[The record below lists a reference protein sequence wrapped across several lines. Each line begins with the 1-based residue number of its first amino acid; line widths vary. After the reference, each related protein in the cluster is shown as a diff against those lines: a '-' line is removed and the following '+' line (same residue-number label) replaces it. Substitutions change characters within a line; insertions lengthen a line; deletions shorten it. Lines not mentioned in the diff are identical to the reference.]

1 MIYIE
6 YMLEMT
12 TNMIFYIVYQLKGSS
27 VREFLQFGTHPKQK
41 KKDRKK
47 IDKK

>member
-1 MIYIE
+1 MIYTE
-6 YMLEMT
+6 YMLELT
-12 TNMIFYIVYQLKGSS
+12 TNVIFYIVYQLKGSS

-41 KKDRKK
+41 KNWKK